1 MCVCVCVS
9 VFVSVCACVRVC
21 VHVETLLLYFQES
34 DSVTNRVAGFICKYV
49 LSEHLSCVT
58 SLIIVGREHNQD
70 TTFVV
75 SDQWSWWSL
84 QWSLCSLCAE

>member
-1 MCVCVCVS
+1 MCVCVVCMCV
-9 VFVSVCACVRVC
+9 CVRV
-21 VHVETLLLYFQES
+21 ERLLLCFQES

-84 QWSLCSLCAE
+84 Q